1 MRSRVMS
8 ALTVLLACALLASA
22 QQLALFLSDGTR
34 MAVREFEILDDRV
47 RYFSADRGQWEEV
60 PLDIVDMERTNA
72 ENRRAQA
79 VVEQR
84 EAEVRRE
91 RVAERRARTELHSV
105 PLDDGIYYLD
115 DRNPVPVEQA
125 FWELGRSKA
134 RGVVNVL
141 APVTMMPG
149 RRTFWIK
156 GLAAQTVTSGEKP
169 IFYMRLDS
177 FSQFGIVRVEPQK
190 DRERRVVMRTYIVP
204 KAEEQFEKYEDVEVF
219 RQQLAPLVYKVW
231 PVEPLPVGEY
241 AVVEFTPGESDLR
254 VWDFSHQ
261 STPTP

>member
-1 MRSRVMS
+1 MRSPAIS
-8 ALTVLLACALLASA
+8 ALRALIACALLLPA
-22 QQLALFLSDGTR
+22 QQLALFLNDGTR

-60 PLDIVDMERTNA
+60 PLGIVDMERTDA
-72 ENRRAQA
+72 ENRRTQA

-105 PLDDGIYYLD
+105 PLDDGVYYLR

-125 FWELGRSKA
+125 FWEVGRSKA

-156 GLAAQTVTSGEKP
+156 GLAAETVTAGEKP
-169 IFYMRLDS
+169 IFYLRLDS
-177 FSQFGIVRVEPQK
+177 FSQFGIARVEPQK
-190 DRERRVVMRTYIVP
+190 DRQRRVVMRTYIVP
-204 KAEEQFEKYEDVEVF
+204 KAEEQYEKFEQVEVF
-219 RQQLAPLVYKVW
+219 RQQLAPLVYKIW
-231 PVEPLPVGEY
+231 PVDPLPAGEY
-241 AVVEFTPGESDLR
+241 GVVEFTPGESDLR

-261 STPTP
+261 SAPAP